1 MNQEI
6 KYSGFSVAPSDYEC
20 ADGALA
26 ASINLI
32 PEEGAL
38 KPILSPSTK
47 FTLDKG
53 RKVVYIHKGNGYIN
67 YITTHEAN
75 GYTIF
80 SYHKSRDAFLSLL
93 QDETMVDINAIGNML
108 IVSTNKHLHYCYFKN
123 NRYINLGTELPKVDI
138 KFALSAKT
146 VSHDY
151 TKNLSYSDYSSAENT
166 FELYTSAAFSVEMTK
181 TTASSSIATNVK
193 IEFPR
198 QLEADKEYRVRPRA
212 GGFTR
217 VYLYIFNS
225 TTNKYE
231 LLTNFA
237 NGTYVT
243 IKLKT
248 ACRSLLF
255 DFACSGAMS
264 PSKSASGTIEILEG
278 FEKNFTGRVIAY
290 NDSNYTAIAAVIN
303 KFVAEQATSKNK
315 FIYPFFIRYALR
327 LSDGSHARISE
338 PILMIP
344 NSGYA
349 PFISFNEGDKKLYL
363 YAFIADLQ
371 CLFLNSIEE
380 KWKDIVSGVDVF
392 VSEQVYPYNQGAN
405 FDASKNLFSYALIRK
420 ENNINQVKGTN
431 YGYVDLPDEY
441 FTTIFGRVKKD
452 LYEVAK
458 KIFKFGDL
466 DVRENWQIIKI
477 APVENTKEKLENVS
491 QFYLV
496 HSFDFDEI
504 KKGVDDT
511 GTENYTTIKLKEGTL
526 SSLVVRQPLSDDQLS
541 NCTFLNAHLTTYNQ
555 RLHLFDYNLQHA
567 KPTVPSR
574 QNGQIYRY
582 NSYGELYKLQ
592 VFIRTAQGERIVE
605 CDANEGDYNF
615 STDTPWFFYPHN
627 GAYKAVLYF
636 QGTTDTKTR
645 IASLNL
651 KQHPILNGAYWM
663 ADTIDGSMTITYVV
677 VDNAECAQVDDIS
690 HYPNAVLQS
699 NVATPFLF
707 PSSLMTSLGVQKI
720 KALSSAAKALSQ
732 GQFGQ
737 FPLYAF
743 TSEGVWALEVS
754 TTGTYTARQ
763 PITRDVCINN
773 NAVTQLD
780 SAVIF
785 PTDRGIM
792 LLSGSQAQ
800 CISEAINSEYPFDVR
815 KLPAFEKLHNMLNHK
830 PSTDKCL
837 PTLPFSEFLKQ
848 CQMLYDYVHQRI
860 IVYAP
865 NITYAYVLSL
875 KTKQWGM
882 IFSNITSHLN
892 AYPEALAI
900 DANNNVLNFSVQNA
914 EAVKCLYVTRPL
926 KLEAAN
932 VLKTI
937 DTLIQR
943 GMFSKGNV
951 STVLYGSRDLQ
962 NWYLVWSSKDH
973 YLKGF
978 RGTPYKFF
986 RIAGVATLSPD
997 ENIFGA
1003 SVSFAPRQNNKI
1015 R

>member
-32 PEEGAL
+32 PEEGTL
-38 KPILSPSTK
+38 KPILSPSTA
-47 FTLDKG
+47 FTLDNG
-53 RKVVYIHKGNGYIN
+53 RKVVYIHKGNGYTN
-67 YITTHEAN
+67 YIATHEAN

-80 SYHKSRDAFLSLL
+80 SYHNSRNAFLSLL
-93 QDETMVDINAIGNML
+93 QGETMVDINAIGNML

-138 KFALSAKT
+138 KFALSAKP
-146 VSHDY
+146 VSYNHV
-151 TKNLSYSDYSSAENT
+151 TNVSYSDYSSTDASWTDYTNKSFTYSNEKDSKKFDISFSQDLKAGHEYKIKVGGSGFNT
-166 FELYTSAAFSVEMTK
+166 LTLFAQ
-181 TTASSSIATNVK
+181 N
-193 IEFPR
+193 
-198 QLEADKEYRVRPRA
+198 
-212 GGFTR
+212 
-217 VYLYIFNS
+217 N
-225 TTNKYE
+225 TTNNYE
-231 LLTNFA
+231 AICVVFRNHEAIFKFPD
-237 NGTYVT
+237 TYKSSFKV
-243 IKLKT
+243 
-248 ACRSLLF
+248 SLYDSNLET
-255 DFACSGAMS
+255 
-264 PSKSASGTIEILEG
+264 PTKASGTIEILEG
-278 FEKNFTGRVIAY
+278 FEKNFTGRVITY

-303 KFVAEQATSKNK
+303 KFVAEQATNKDK

-420 ENNINQVKGTN
+420 ENNINQVKGTS
-431 YGYVDLPDEY
+431 YGYVDLPDRY
-441 FTTIFGRVKKD
+441 YNHYYGRAKQD

-458 KIFKFGDL
+458 DVFNFGDFN
-466 DVRENWQIIKI
+466 VRYNWQIIKI

-491 QFYLV
+491 QFYLA

-504 KKGVDDT
+504 KKGVDDI
-511 GTENYTTIKLKEGTL
+511 GIENYTTIKLKEGTL

-582 NSYGELYKLQ
+582 DSYGELYKLQ

-605 CDANEGDYNF
+605 CDADEGDYNF
-615 STDTPWFFYPHN
+615 SADTTWFFYPHN
-627 GAYKAVLYF
+627 GAYRAVLYF
-636 QGTTDTKTR
+636 KGTDNKTN

-663 ADTIDGSMTITYVV
+663 ADTIDGSMTITSV
-677 VDNAECAQVDDIS
+677 VDSDNAVCAQVDDIS

-720 KALSSAAKALSQ
+720 SALSSAAKALSQ

-754 TTGTYTARQ
+754 TTGTYTAKQ
-763 PITRDVCINN
+763 PITRDVCINP

-792 LLSGSQAQ
+792 LLSGSQVQ

-815 KLPAFEKLHNMLNHK
+815 KLPGFEKLHNMLNHK

-837 PTLPFSEFLKQ
+837 PTLSFSKFLKQ

-875 KTKQWGM
+875 KTNQWGM

-900 DANNNVLNFSVQNA
+900 DDNNNVLNFSVQNA

-978 RGTPYKFF
+978 RGSPYKFF

-997 ENIFGA
+997 ENIIGA

>member
-38 KPILSPSTK
+38 KPILSPSTA
-47 FTLDKG
+47 FTLDNG

-67 YITTHEAN
+67 YITFYKAN
-75 GYTIF
+75 GHTVF
-80 SYHKSRDAFLSLL
+80 SYNNSSDAFLLL
-93 QDETMVDINAIGNML
+93 QQDETMVDINAIGNML

-123 NRYINLGTELPKVDI
+123 NRYTNLGTELPKVDI
-138 KFALSAKT
+138 KFALSAKP
-146 VSHDY
+146 VSYNHSTDV
-151 TKNLSYSDYSSAENT
+151 SYSDYSSADASWTDYTNKSFTYSNEKDLKKFNISFSQDLKAGHEYKIKVGGNGFNT
-166 FELYTSAAFSVEMTK
+166 LTLFAQ
-181 TTASSSIATNVK
+181 N
-193 IEFPR
+193 
-198 QLEADKEYRVRPRA
+198 
-212 GGFTR
+212 
-217 VYLYIFNS
+217 N
-225 TTNKYE
+225 TTNNYDAICVVFRNHEAIFK
-231 LLTNFA
+231 FPD
-237 NGTYVT
+237 TYKSSFKV
-243 IKLKT
+243 
-248 ACRSLLF
+248 SLYDSNLET
-255 DFACSGAMS
+255 
-264 PSKSASGTIEILEG
+264 PTKASGTIEILEG
-278 FEKNFTGRVIAY
+278 FEKNFTGRVITY

-303 KFVAEQATSKNK
+303 KFVAEQATNKDK

-349 PFISFNEGDKKLYL
+349 PFISFNEGDNKLYL

-380 KWKDIVSGVDVF
+380 KWKDIISGVDVF

-420 ENNINQVKGTN
+420 QNNINQVKGTS

-441 FTTIFGRVKKD
+441 YNHYYGRAKQD
-452 LYEVAK
+452 LYDVAK
-458 KIFKFGDL
+458 DVFNFGDFN
-466 DVRENWQIIKI
+466 VRVNWQIIKI
-477 APVENTKEKLENVS
+477 APVENTREKLENVS
-491 QFYLV
+491 QFYLA

-504 KKGVDDT
+504 KKGVD
-511 GTENYTTIKLKEGTL
+511 ENALEDYTTIKLKEGTL

-582 NSYGELYKLQ
+582 DSYGELYKLQ

-615 STDTPWFFYPHN
+615 STDTTWFFYPHN
-627 GAYKAVLYF
+627 GAYRAVLYF
-636 QGTTDTKTR
+636 KGTDNKTN

-663 ADTIDGSMTITYVV
+663 ADTIDGSMTITSV
-677 VDNAECAQVDDIS
+677 VDSDNAVCAQVNDIS

-720 KALSSAAKALSQ
+720 SALSSAAKALSQ

-754 TTGTYTARQ
+754 STGTYTAKQ
-763 PITRDVCINN
+763 PITRDVCRNP

-792 LLSGSQAQ
+792 LLSGSQVQ

-815 KLPAFEKLHNMLNHK
+815 KLPGFEKLHNMLNHK

-882 IFSNITSHLN
+882 MFSNITSHLN
-892 AYPEALAI
+892 AYPEALAV

-926 KLEAAN
+926 KLESAN

-978 RGTPYKFF
+978 RGSPYKFF
-986 RIAGVATLSPD
+986 RIAGVASISPD

-1003 SVSFAPRQNNKI
+1003 SVSFAPRQTNKI

>member
-138 KFALSAKT
+138 KFALSAKP
-146 VSHDY
+146 VSYNHV
-151 TKNLSYSDYSSAENT
+151 TNVSYNDYSSAEASWTDYTNKSFTYSNEKDLKIFDISFSQDLKSGHEYKIKVGGSGFNT
-166 FELYTSAAFSVEMTK
+166 LTLFAQ
-181 TTASSSIATNVK
+181 N
-193 IEFPR
+193 
-198 QLEADKEYRVRPRA
+198 
-212 GGFTR
+212 
-217 VYLYIFNS
+217 N
-225 TTNKYE
+225 TTNEYE
-231 LLTNFA
+231 AICVVRRNRE
-237 NGTYVT
+237 T
-243 IKLKT
+243 IIKFPDT
-248 ACRSLLF
+248 H
-255 DFACSGAMS
+255 
-264 PSKSASGTIEILEG
+264 KSSFRIRLYDSNLETPTKASGTIEILEG
-278 FEKNFTGRVIAY
+278 FEKSFTGKVIEY

-303 KFVAEQATSKNK
+303 KFVAEQATNKDK

-349 PFISFNEGDKKLYL
+349 PFISFNYGDNKLYL

-420 ENNINQVKGTN
+420 ENNINQVEGTS

-441 FTTIFGRVKKD
+441 YNHYYGRAKQD
-452 LYEVAK
+452 LYDVAK
-458 KIFKFGDL
+458 DVFNFGNL
-466 DVRENWQIIKI
+466 KVRENWQIIKI
-477 APVENTKEKLENVS
+477 APVENTREKLENVS
-491 QFYLV
+491 QFYLA

-504 KKGVDDT
+504 KKGV
-511 GTENYTTIKLKEGTL
+511 ENYTTIKLKEGTL

-582 NSYGELYKLQ
+582 DSYGELYKLQ

-605 CDANEGDYNF
+605 CNADEGDYNY
-615 STDTPWFFYPHN
+615 STDTTWFFYPHN
-627 GAYKAVLYF
+627 GAYRAVLYF
-636 QGTTDTKTR
+636 KGTDNKTN
-645 IASLNL
+645 IAGLNL

-663 ADTIDGSMTITYVV
+663 ADTIDGSMVITSV
-677 VDNAECAQVDDIS
+677 VDSDNAACAQVDDIS

-800 CISEAINSEYPFDVR
+800 CISETINSEYPFDVR

-978 RGTPYKFF
+978 RGSPYKFF

-997 ENIFGA
+997 ENIIGA
-1003 SVSFAPRQNNKI
+1003 SVSFAPRQTNKM

>member
-138 KFALSAKT
+138 KFALSAKP
-146 VSHDY
+146 VSYNHV
-151 TKNLSYSDYSSAENT
+151 TNVSYSDYSSAEASWT
-166 FELYTSAAFSVEMTK
+166 DYTNKS
-181 TTASSSIATNVK
+181 
-193 IEFPR
+193 
-198 QLEADKEYRVRPRA
+198 
-212 GGFTR
+212 FT
-217 VYLYIFNS
+217 YSNEKDLKIFNIS
-225 TTNKYE
+225 FSQDLKSGHEYKIKVGGSGFNTLTLFAQNNTTNEYE
-231 LLTNFA
+231 AICVVRRNRE
-237 NGTYVT
+237 T
-243 IKLKT
+243 IIKFPDT
-248 ACRSLLF
+248 H
-255 DFACSGAMS
+255 
-264 PSKSASGTIEILEG
+264 KSSFRIRLYDSNLETPTKASGTIEILEG
-278 FEKNFTGRVIAY
+278 FEKSFTGKVIEY

-303 KFVAEQATSKNK
+303 KFVAEQATNKDK

-349 PFISFNEGDKKLYL
+349 PFISFIEGDKKLYL

-420 ENNINQVKGTN
+420 ENNINQVEGTS

-441 FTTIFGRVKKD
+441 YNHYYGRAKQD
-452 LYEVAK
+452 LYDVAK
-458 KIFKFGDL
+458 DVFNFGDFN
-466 DVRENWQIIKI
+466 VRVNWQIIKI
-477 APVENTKEKLENVS
+477 APVENTREKLENVS
-491 QFYLV
+491 QFYLA

-582 NSYGELYKLQ
+582 DSYGELYKLQ

-605 CDANEGDYNF
+605 CNADEGDYNY
-615 STDTPWFFYPHN
+615 STDTTWFFYPHN
-627 GAYKAVLYF
+627 GAYRAVLYF
-636 QGTTDTKTR
+636 KGTDNKTN
-645 IASLNL
+645 IAGLNL

-663 ADTIDGSMTITYVV
+663 ADTIDGSMVITSV
-677 VDNAECAQVDDIS
+677 VDSDNAACAQVDDIS

-882 IFSNITSHLN
+882 MFSNITSHIN
-892 AYPEALAI
+892 SYPEALAI
-900 DANNNVLNFSVQNA
+900 DDNNNVLNFSVQNA

-978 RGTPYKFF
+978 RGSPYKFF

>member
-138 KFALSAKT
+138 KFALSAKP
-146 VSHDY
+146 VSYNHV
-151 TKNLSYSDYSSAENT
+151 TNVSYSDYSSAEASWTDYTNKSFT
-166 FELYTSAAFSVEMTK
+166 YSNENDLKKFDISFSQDLKAGHEYKIKVGGSGFKGLTLYAQ
-181 TTASSSIATNVK
+181 N
-193 IEFPR
+193 
-198 QLEADKEYRVRPRA
+198 
-212 GGFTR
+212 
-217 VYLYIFNS
+217 N
-225 TTNKYE
+225 TTNDYE
-231 LLTNFA
+231 AICVVSRNHEAIFKFPD
-237 NGTYVT
+237 TYKSSFKV
-243 IKLKT
+243 
-248 ACRSLLF
+248 SLYDSNLET
-255 DFACSGAMS
+255 
-264 PSKSASGTIEILEG
+264 PTKASGTIEILEG

-303 KFVAEQATSKNK
+303 KFVAEQATNKDK

-349 PFISFNEGDKKLYL
+349 PFISFIEGDKKLYL

-380 KWKDIVSGVDVF
+380 KWKDFISGVDVF

-405 FDASKNLFSYALIRK
+405 FDDSKNLFSYALIRK

-441 FTTIFGRVKKD
+441 YNHYYGRAKLD

-458 KIFKFGDL
+458 DVFNFSDFN
-466 DVRENWQIIKI
+466 VRENWQIIKI

-491 QFYLV
+491 QFYLA
-496 HSFDFDEI
+496 HSFNFDEI

-511 GTENYTTIKLKEGTL
+511 GFENYTTIKLKEGTL
-526 SSLVVRQPLSDDQLS
+526 SSLVVRQSLSDDQLS

-582 NSYGELYKLQ
+582 DRYGELYKLQ

-605 CDANEGDYNF
+605 CDADEDDYNY
-615 STDTPWFFYPHN
+615 STDTTWFFYPHN
-627 GAYKAVLYF
+627 GAYRAVLYF
-636 QGTTDTKTR
+636 KGTDNKTN
-645 IASLNL
+645 IATLNL

-663 ADTIDGSMTITYVV
+663 ADTIDGSMVITSV
-677 VDNAECAQVDDIS
+677 VDSDNAACAQVDDIS

-882 IFSNITSHLN
+882 MFSNITSHIN
-892 AYPEALAI
+892 SYPEALAI
-900 DANNNVLNFSVQNA
+900 DDNNNVLNFSVQNA

-978 RGTPYKFF
+978 RGSPYKFF

>member
-138 KFALSAKT
+138 KFALSAKP
-146 VSHDY
+146 VSYNHV
-151 TKNLSYSDYSSAENT
+151 TNVSYNDYSSAEASWTDYTNKSFTYSNEKDLKIFDISFSQDLKSGHEYKIKVGGSGFNT
-166 FELYTSAAFSVEMTK
+166 LTLFAQ
-181 TTASSSIATNVK
+181 N
-193 IEFPR
+193 
-198 QLEADKEYRVRPRA
+198 
-212 GGFTR
+212 
-217 VYLYIFNS
+217 N
-225 TTNKYE
+225 TTNEYE
-231 LLTNFA
+231 AICVVRRNRE
-237 NGTYVT
+237 T
-243 IKLKT
+243 IIKFPDT
-248 ACRSLLF
+248 H
-255 DFACSGAMS
+255 
-264 PSKSASGTIEILEG
+264 KSSFRIRLYDSNLETPTKASGTIEILEG
-278 FEKNFTGRVIAY
+278 FEKSFTGKVIAY

-303 KFVAEQATSKNK
+303 KFVAEQATNKDK

-349 PFISFNEGDKKLYL
+349 PFISFNYGDNKLYL

-420 ENNINQVKGTN
+420 ENNINQVEGTS

-441 FTTIFGRVKKD
+441 YNHYYGRAKQD
-452 LYEVAK
+452 LYDVAK
-458 KIFKFGDL
+458 DVFNFGDFN
-466 DVRENWQIIKI
+466 VRVNWQIIKI
-477 APVENTKEKLENVS
+477 APVENTREKLENVS
-491 QFYLV
+491 QFYLA

-511 GTENYTTIKLKEGTL
+511 GTKNYTTIKLKEGTL

-582 NSYGELYKLQ
+582 DSYGELYKLQ

-605 CDANEGDYNF
+605 CNADEGDYNY
-615 STDTPWFFYPHN
+615 STDTTWFFYPHN
-627 GAYKAVLYF
+627 GAYRAVLYF
-636 QGTTDTKTR
+636 KGTDNKTN
-645 IASLNL
+645 IAGLNL

-663 ADTIDGSMTITYVV
+663 ADTIDGSMVITSV
-677 VDNAECAQVDDIS
+677 VDSDNAACAQVDDIS

-978 RGTPYKFF
+978 RGSPYKFF

-997 ENIFGA
+997 ENIIGA
-1003 SVSFAPRQNNKI
+1003 SVSFAPRQTNKI

>member
-138 KFALSAKT
+138 KFALSAKP
-146 VSHDY
+146 VSYNHV
-151 TKNLSYSDYSSAENT
+151 TNVSYSDYSSAEASWTDYTNKSFTYSNEKDLKIFDISFSQDLKSGHEYKIKVGGSGFNT
-166 FELYTSAAFSVEMTK
+166 LTLFAQ
-181 TTASSSIATNVK
+181 N
-193 IEFPR
+193 
-198 QLEADKEYRVRPRA
+198 
-212 GGFTR
+212 
-217 VYLYIFNS
+217 N
-225 TTNKYE
+225 TTNEYE
-231 LLTNFA
+231 AICVVRRNRE
-237 NGTYVT
+237 T
-243 IKLKT
+243 IIKFPDT
-248 ACRSLLF
+248 H
-255 DFACSGAMS
+255 
-264 PSKSASGTIEILEG
+264 KSSFRIRLYDSNLETPTKASGTIEILEG
-278 FEKNFTGRVIAY
+278 FEKKFTGKVIAY

-303 KFVAEQATSKNK
+303 KFVAEQATNKDK

-349 PFISFNEGDKKLYL
+349 PFISFIEGDKKLYL

-380 KWKDIVSGVDVF
+380 KWKDFISGVDVF

-441 FTTIFGRVKKD
+441 YNNYYGRAKLD

-458 KIFKFGDL
+458 DVFYFSDFN
-466 DVRENWQIIKI
+466 VRENWQIIKI
-477 APVENTKEKLENVS
+477 APVENTREKLENVS
-491 QFYLV
+491 QFYLA

-582 NSYGELYKLQ
+582 DSYGELYKLQ

-605 CDANEGDYNF
+605 CNADEGDYNY
-615 STDTPWFFYPHN
+615 STDTTWFFYPHN
-627 GAYKAVLYF
+627 GAYRAVLYF
-636 QGTTDTKTR
+636 KGTDNKTN
-645 IASLNL
+645 IAGLNL

-663 ADTIDGSMTITYVV
+663 ADTIDGSMVITSV
-677 VDNAECAQVDDIS
+677 VDSDNAACAQVDDIS

-978 RGTPYKFF
+978 RGSPYKFF

-997 ENIFGA
+997 ENIIGA
-1003 SVSFAPRQNNKI
+1003 SVSFAPRQTNKM

>member
-38 KPILSPSTK
+38 KPILSPSTA
-47 FTLDKG
+47 FTLDNG

-67 YITTHEAN
+67 YITFYKAN
-75 GYTIF
+75 GHTVF
-80 SYHKSRDAFLSLL
+80 SYNNSSDAFLLL
-93 QDETMVDINAIGNML
+93 QQDETMVDINAIGNML

-123 NRYINLGTELPKVDI
+123 NRYTNLGTELPKVDI
-138 KFALSAKT
+138 KFTLSAKP
-146 VSHDY
+146 VSYNHV
-151 TKNLSYSDYSSAENT
+151 TNVSYSDYSSAEASWT
-166 FELYTSAAFSVEMTK
+166 DYTNKSFTYSNEKDTKKFDISFSQDLKAGHEYKIKVGGSGFK
-181 TTASSSIATNVK
+181 TLTLFAQN
-193 IEFPR
+193 
-198 QLEADKEYRVRPRA
+198 
-212 GGFTR
+212 
-217 VYLYIFNS
+217 N
-225 TTNKYE
+225 TTNEYE
-231 LLTNFA
+231 AICVVFRNHEAIFKFPD
-237 NGTYVT
+237 TYKSSFKV
-243 IKLKT
+243 
-248 ACRSLLF
+248 SLYDSNLET
-255 DFACSGAMS
+255 
-264 PSKSASGTIEILEG
+264 PTKASGTIEILEG
-278 FEKNFTGRVIAY
+278 FEKNFTGRVIDY

-303 KFVAEQATSKNK
+303 KFVAEQATNKDK

-371 CLFLNSIEE
+371 CVFLNSIEE

-420 ENNINQVKGTN
+420 ENNINQVKGTS

-441 FTTIFGRVKKD
+441 YNHYYGRAKQD
-452 LYEVAK
+452 LYDVAK
-458 KIFKFGDL
+458 DVFNFGDFN
-466 DVRENWQIIKI
+466 VRVNWQIIKI
-477 APVENTKEKLENVS
+477 APVENTREKLENVS
-491 QFYLV
+491 QFYLA

-504 KKGVDDT
+504 KKGLD
-511 GTENYTTIKLKEGTL
+511 ENALEDYTTIKLKEGTL

-582 NSYGELYKLQ
+582 DSYGELYKLQ

-615 STDTPWFFYPHN
+615 STDTTWFFYPHN
-627 GAYKAVLYF
+627 GAYRAVLYF
-636 QGTTDTKTR
+636 KGTDNKTN

-663 ADTIDGSMTITYVV
+663 ADTIDGSMTITSV
-677 VDNAECAQVDDIS
+677 VDSDNAVCAQVNDIS

-720 KALSSAAKALSQ
+720 SALSSAAKTLSQ

-743 TSEGVWALEVS
+743 TSDGVWALEVS
-754 TTGTYTARQ
+754 STGTYTAKQ
-763 PITRDVCINN
+763 PITRDVCKNP

-792 LLSGSQAQ
+792 LLSGSQVQ

-815 KLPAFEKLHNMLNHK
+815 KLPGFEKLHNMLNHK

-882 IFSNITSHLN
+882 MFSNITSHLN
-892 AYPEALAI
+892 AYPEALAV

-962 NWYLVWSSKDH
+962 NWHLVWSSKDH
-973 YLKGF
+973 YLQGF
-978 RGTPYKFF
+978 RGSPYKFF
-986 RIAGVATLSPD
+986 RIAGVASLSPD

-1003 SVSFAPRQNNKI
+1003 SVSFVPRQTNKI

>member
-38 KPILSPSTK
+38 KPILTPHVD

-53 RKVVYIHKGNGYIN
+53 HKVVYIHKGNDYTN

-80 SYHKSRDAFLSLL
+80 SYHNSRNAFLSLL

-138 KFALSAKT
+138 KFALSAKP
-146 VSHDY
+146 VSYNHV
-151 TKNLSYSDYSSAENT
+151 TNVSYSDYSSAEASWTDYTNKSFTYSNEKDLKIFDISFSQDLKSGHEYKIKVGGSGFNT
-166 FELYTSAAFSVEMTK
+166 LTLFAQ
-181 TTASSSIATNVK
+181 N
-193 IEFPR
+193 
-198 QLEADKEYRVRPRA
+198 
-212 GGFTR
+212 
-217 VYLYIFNS
+217 N
-225 TTNKYE
+225 TTNEYE
-231 LLTNFA
+231 AICVVRRNRE
-237 NGTYVT
+237 T
-243 IKLKT
+243 IIKFPDT
-248 ACRSLLF
+248 H
-255 DFACSGAMS
+255 
-264 PSKSASGTIEILEG
+264 KSSFRIRLYDSNLETPTKASGTIEILEG
-278 FEKNFTGRVIAY
+278 FEKKFTGKVIAY

-303 KFVAEQATSKNK
+303 KFVAEQATNKDK

-349 PFISFNEGDKKLYL
+349 PFISFNYGDNKLYL

-420 ENNINQVKGTN
+420 ENNINQVEGTS

-441 FTTIFGRVKKD
+441 YNHYYGRAKQD
-452 LYEVAK
+452 LYDVAK
-458 KIFKFGDL
+458 DVFNFGDFN
-466 DVRENWQIIKI
+466 VRVNWQIIKI
-477 APVENTKEKLENVS
+477 APVENTREKLENVS
-491 QFYLV
+491 QFYLA

-582 NSYGELYKLQ
+582 DSYGKLYKLQ

-605 CDANEGDYNF
+605 CNADEGDYNY
-615 STDTPWFFYPHN
+615 STDTTWFFYPHN
-627 GAYKAVLYF
+627 GAYRAVLYF
-636 QGTTDTKTR
+636 KGTDNKTN
-645 IASLNL
+645 IATLNL

-663 ADTIDGSMTITYVV
+663 ADTIDGSMVITSV
-677 VDNAECAQVDDIS
+677 VDSDNAACAQVDDIS

-800 CISEAINSEYPFDVR
+800 CISETINSEYPFDVH

>member
-138 KFALSAKT
+138 KFALSAKP
-146 VSHDY
+146 VSYNHV
-151 TKNLSYSDYSSAENT
+151 TNVSYSDYSSAEASWT
-166 FELYTSAAFSVEMTK
+166 DYTNKS
-181 TTASSSIATNVK
+181 
-193 IEFPR
+193 
-198 QLEADKEYRVRPRA
+198 
-212 GGFTR
+212 FT
-217 VYLYIFNS
+217 YSNEKDLKIFNIS
-225 TTNKYE
+225 FSQDLKSGHEYKIKVGGSGFNTLTLFAQNNTTNEYE
-231 LLTNFA
+231 AICVVRRNRE
-237 NGTYVT
+237 T
-243 IKLKT
+243 IIKIPDT
-248 ACRSLLF
+248 H
-255 DFACSGAMS
+255 
-264 PSKSASGTIEILEG
+264 KSSFRIRLYDSNLETPTKASGTIEILEG
-278 FEKNFTGRVIAY
+278 FEKSFTGKVIEY

-303 KFVAEQATSKNK
+303 KFVAEQATNKDK

-349 PFISFNEGDKKLYL
+349 PFISFIEGDKKLYL

-420 ENNINQVKGTN
+420 ENNINQVEGTS

-441 FTTIFGRVKKD
+441 YNHYYGRAKQD
-452 LYEVAK
+452 LYDVAK
-458 KIFKFGDL
+458 DVFNFGDFN
-466 DVRENWQIIKI
+466 VRVNWQIIKI
-477 APVENTKEKLENVS
+477 APVENTREKLENVS
-491 QFYLV
+491 QFYLA

-574 QNGQIYRY
+574 QNGQIYR
-582 NSYGELYKLQ
+582 NDSYGELYKLQ

-605 CDANEGDYNF
+605 CNADEGDYNY
-615 STDTPWFFYPHN
+615 STDTTWFFYPHN
-627 GAYKAVLYF
+627 GAYRAVLYF
-636 QGTTDTKTR
+636 KGTDNKTN
-645 IASLNL
+645 IATLNL

-663 ADTIDGSMTITYVV
+663 ADTIDGSMVITSV
-677 VDNAECAQVDDIS
+677 VDSDNAACAQVDDIS

-837 PTLPFSEFLKQ
+837 PTLPFSKFLKQ

-943 GMFSKGNV
+943 GIFSKGNV

-986 RIAGVATLSPD
+986 RIVGVATLSPD

>member
-138 KFALSAKT
+138 KFALSAKP
-146 VSHDY
+146 VSYNHV
-151 TKNLSYSDYSSAENT
+151 TNVSYSDYSSAEASWT
-166 FELYTSAAFSVEMTK
+166 DYTNKS
-181 TTASSSIATNVK
+181 
-193 IEFPR
+193 
-198 QLEADKEYRVRPRA
+198 
-212 GGFTR
+212 FT
-217 VYLYIFNS
+217 YSNEKDLKIFNIS
-225 TTNKYE
+225 FSQDLKSGHEYKIKVGGSGFNTLTLFAQNNTTNEYE
-231 LLTNFA
+231 AICVVRRNRE
-237 NGTYVT
+237 T
-243 IKLKT
+243 IIKFPDT
-248 ACRSLLF
+248 H
-255 DFACSGAMS
+255 
-264 PSKSASGTIEILEG
+264 KSSFRIRLYDSNLETPTKASGTIEILEG
-278 FEKNFTGRVIAY
+278 FEKSFTGKVIEY

-303 KFVAEQATSKNK
+303 KFVAEQATNKDK

-349 PFISFNEGDKKLYL
+349 PFISFIEGDKKLYL

-420 ENNINQVKGTN
+420 ENNINQVEGTS

-441 FTTIFGRVKKD
+441 YNHYYGRAKQD
-452 LYEVAK
+452 LYDVAK
-458 KIFKFGDL
+458 DVFNFGDFN
-466 DVRENWQIIKI
+466 VRVNWQIIKI
-477 APVENTKEKLENVS
+477 APVENTREKLENVS
-491 QFYLV
+491 QFYLA

-574 QNGQIYRY
+574 QNGQIYR
-582 NSYGELYKLQ
+582 NDSYGELYKLQ

-605 CDANEGDYNF
+605 CNADEGDYNY
-615 STDTPWFFYPHN
+615 STDTTWFFYPHN
-627 GAYKAVLYF
+627 GAYRAVLYF
-636 QGTTDTKTR
+636 KGTDNKTN
-645 IASLNL
+645 IAGLNL

-663 ADTIDGSMTITYVV
+663 ADTIDGSMVITSV
-677 VDNAECAQVDDIS
+677 VDSDNAACAQVDDIS

-800 CISEAINSEYPFDVR
+800 CISETINSEYPFDVR

-943 GMFSKGNV
+943 GIFSKGNV

-986 RIAGVATLSPD
+986 RIVGVATLSPD

>member
-6 KYSGFSVAPSDYEC
+6 KYSGFSVTPSDYEC

-138 KFALSAKT
+138 KFALSAKP
-146 VSHDY
+146 VSYNHV
-151 TKNLSYSDYSSAENT
+151 TNVSYNDYSSAEASWTDYTNKSFTYSNEKDLKIFDISFSQDLKSGHEYKIKVGGSGFNT
-166 FELYTSAAFSVEMTK
+166 LTLFAQ
-181 TTASSSIATNVK
+181 N
-193 IEFPR
+193 
-198 QLEADKEYRVRPRA
+198 
-212 GGFTR
+212 
-217 VYLYIFNS
+217 N
-225 TTNKYE
+225 TTNEYE
-231 LLTNFA
+231 AICVVRRNRE
-237 NGTYVT
+237 T
-243 IKLKT
+243 IIKFPDT
-248 ACRSLLF
+248 H
-255 DFACSGAMS
+255 
-264 PSKSASGTIEILEG
+264 KSSFRIRLYDSNLETPTKASGTIEILEG
-278 FEKNFTGRVIAY
+278 FEKKFTGKVIEY

-303 KFVAEQATSKNK
+303 KFVAEQATNKDK

-349 PFISFNEGDKKLYL
+349 PFISFNYGDNKLYL

-420 ENNINQVKGTN
+420 ENNINQVEGTS

-441 FTTIFGRVKKD
+441 YNHYYGRAKQD
-452 LYEVAK
+452 LYDVAK
-458 KIFKFGDL
+458 DVFNFGDFN
-466 DVRENWQIIKI
+466 VRVNWQIIKI
-477 APVENTKEKLENVS
+477 APVENTREKLENVS
-491 QFYLV
+491 QFYLA

-511 GTENYTTIKLKEGTL
+511 GTKNYTTIKLKEGTL

-582 NSYGELYKLQ
+582 DSYGELYKLQ

-605 CDANEGDYNF
+605 CNADEGDYNY
-615 STDTPWFFYPHN
+615 STDTTWFFYPHN
-627 GAYKAVLYF
+627 GAYRAVLYF
-636 QGTTDTKTR
+636 KGTDNKTN
-645 IASLNL
+645 IATLNL

-663 ADTIDGSMTITYVV
+663 ADTIDGSMVITSV
-677 VDNAECAQVDDIS
+677 VDSDNAACAQVDDIS

-800 CISEAINSEYPFDVR
+800 CISETINSEYPFDVR
-815 KLPAFEKLHNMLNHK
+815 KLPTFEKLHNMLNHK

-978 RGTPYKFF
+978 RGSPYKFF

>member
-138 KFALSAKT
+138 KFALSAKP
-146 VSHDY
+146 VSYNHV
-151 TKNLSYSDYSSAENT
+151 TNVSYNDYSSAEASWT
-166 FELYTSAAFSVEMTK
+166 DYTNKS
-181 TTASSSIATNVK
+181 
-193 IEFPR
+193 
-198 QLEADKEYRVRPRA
+198 
-212 GGFTR
+212 FT
-217 VYLYIFNS
+217 YSNEKDLKIFNIS
-225 TTNKYE
+225 FSQDLKSGHEYKIKVGGSGFNTLTLFAQNNTTNEYE
-231 LLTNFA
+231 AICVVRRNRE
-237 NGTYVT
+237 T
-243 IKLKT
+243 IIKFPDT
-248 ACRSLLF
+248 H
-255 DFACSGAMS
+255 
-264 PSKSASGTIEILEG
+264 KSSFRIRLYDSNLETPTKASGTIEILEG
-278 FEKNFTGRVIAY
+278 FEKSFTGKVIEY

-303 KFVAEQATSKNK
+303 KFVAEQATNKDK

-349 PFISFNEGDKKLYL
+349 PFISFNYGDNKLYL

-420 ENNINQVKGTN
+420 ENNINQVEGTS

-441 FTTIFGRVKKD
+441 YNHYYGRAKQD
-452 LYEVAK
+452 LYDVAK
-458 KIFKFGDL
+458 DVFNFGDFN
-466 DVRENWQIIKI
+466 VRVNWQIIKI
-477 APVENTKEKLENVS
+477 APVENTREKLENVS
-491 QFYLV
+491 QFYLA

-582 NSYGELYKLQ
+582 DSYGELYKLQ

-605 CDANEGDYNF
+605 CNADEGDYNY
-615 STDTPWFFYPHN
+615 STDTTWFFYPHN
-627 GAYKAVLYF
+627 GAYRAVLYF
-636 QGTTDTKTR
+636 KGTDNKTN
-645 IASLNL
+645 IAGLNL

-663 ADTIDGSMTITYVV
+663 ADTIDGSMVITSV
-677 VDNAECAQVDDIS
+677 VDSDNAACAQVDDIS

-882 IFSNITSHLN
+882 MFSNITSHIN
-892 AYPEALAI
+892 SYPEALAI
-900 DANNNVLNFSVQNA
+900 DDNNNVLNFSVQNA

-978 RGTPYKFF
+978 RGSPYKFF

>member
-6 KYSGFSVAPSDYEC
+6 KYSGFSVTPSDYEC

-38 KPILSPSTK
+38 KPILTPHVD

-53 RKVVYIHKGNGYIN
+53 RKVVYIHKGNDYTN

-75 GYTIF
+75 GCTIF
-80 SYHKSRDAFLSLL
+80 SYHNSRNAFLSLL
-93 QDETMVDINAIGNML
+93 QGETMVDINAIGNML
-108 IVSTNKHLHYCYFKN
+108 IVSTNKHLHYCYFKED
-123 NRYINLGTELPKVDI
+123 RYINLGTELPKVDI
-138 KFALSAKT
+138 KFALSAKP
-146 VSHDY
+146 VSYNHSTDV
-151 TKNLSYSDYSSAENT
+151 SYSDYSSAEASWTDYTNKSFTYSNEKDSKIFDISFSQDLKSGHEYKIKVGGSGFNT
-166 FELYTSAAFSVEMTK
+166 LTLFAQ
-181 TTASSSIATNVK
+181 N
-193 IEFPR
+193 
-198 QLEADKEYRVRPRA
+198 
-212 GGFTR
+212 
-217 VYLYIFNS
+217 N
-225 TTNKYE
+225 TTNEYE
-231 LLTNFA
+231 AICVVRRNRE
-237 NGTYVT
+237 T
-243 IKLKT
+243 IIKFPDT
-248 ACRSLLF
+248 H
-255 DFACSGAMS
+255 
-264 PSKSASGTIEILEG
+264 KSSFRIRLYDSNLETPTKASGTIEILEG
-278 FEKNFTGRVIAY
+278 FEKKFTGKVIAY

-303 KFVAEQATSKNK
+303 KFVAEQATNKDK

-349 PFISFNEGDKKLYL
+349 PFISFNYGDNKLYL

-420 ENNINQVKGTN
+420 ENNINQVEGTS

-441 FTTIFGRVKKD
+441 YNHYYGRAKQD
-452 LYEVAK
+452 LYDAAK
-458 KIFKFGDL
+458 DVFNFGDFN
-466 DVRENWQIIKI
+466 VRVNWQIIKI
-477 APVENTKEKLENVS
+477 APVENTREKLENVS
-491 QFYLV
+491 QFYLA

-582 NSYGELYKLQ
+582 DSYGELYKLQ

-615 STDTPWFFYPHN
+615 STDTTWFFYPHN
-627 GAYKAVLYF
+627 GAYRAVLYF
-636 QGTTDTKTR
+636 KGTDNKTN
-645 IASLNL
+645 IAGLNL

-663 ADTIDGSMTITYVV
+663 ADTIDGSMTITSV
-677 VDNAECAQVDDIS
+677 VDSDNAICAQVDNIS

-720 KALSSAAKALSQ
+720 YALSSAAKALSQ

-754 TTGTYTARQ
+754 STGTYTAKQ
-763 PITRDVCINN
+763 PITRDVCRNS

-815 KLPAFEKLHNMLNHK
+815 KLPGFEKLHNMLNHK

-882 IFSNITSHLN
+882 MFSNITSHIN
-892 AYPEALAI
+892 SYPEALAI
-900 DANNNVLNFSVQNA
+900 DDNNNVLNFSVQNA

-978 RGTPYKFF
+978 RGSPYKFF

>member
-38 KPILSPSTK
+38 KPILSPSTA
-47 FTLDKG
+47 FTLDNG

-67 YITTHEAN
+67 YITFYKAN
-75 GYTIF
+75 GHTVF
-80 SYHKSRDAFLSLL
+80 SYNNSSDAFLLL
-93 QDETMVDINAIGNML
+93 QQDETMVDINAIGNML

-123 NRYINLGTELPKVDI
+123 NRYTNLGTELPKVDI
-138 KFALSAKT
+138 KFALSAKL

-151 TKNLSYSDYSSAENT
+151 TKTLSYGDYSSAEDT
-166 FELYTSAAFSVEMTK
+166 FELYTSAKFRVEMTP
-181 TTASSSIATNVK
+181 TSAFSPSSSVANNVK
-193 IEFPR
+193 LEFSR
-198 QLEADKEYRVRPRA
+198 QLEANKEYRIRSRA
-212 GGFTR
+212 GGF
-217 VYLYIFNS
+217 VDGYIYAFNS

-231 LLTNFA
+231 YLTRFT
-237 NGTYVT
+237 NGIYAT

-248 ACRSLLF
+248 ACRSFLF
-255 DFACSGAMS
+255 DFVDRGAMS

-278 FEKNFTGRVIAY
+278 FENNITGKVINY
-290 NDSNYTAIAAVIN
+290 NDSNYTAIAATIN
-303 KFVAEQATSKNK
+303 EFVAKQATDKDK
-315 FIYPFFIRYALR
+315 FIYPFFVRYALR

-349 PFISFNEGDKKLYL
+349 PFISFNEGGNKLYL

-371 CLFLNSIEE
+371 CVFLNSIEE
-380 KWKDIVSGVDVF
+380 KWKDFVSGVDVF

-420 ENNINQVKGTN
+420 ENNINQVKGTS
-431 YGYVDLPDEY
+431 YGYVEY
-441 FTTIFGRVKKD
+441 QYAQAKYD
-452 LYEVAK
+452 LYEEAR
-458 KIFKFGDL
+458 KIFQFGDL
-466 DVRENWQIIKI
+466 DLRENWQIIKI

-491 QFYLV
+491 QFYLA
-496 HSFDFDEI
+496 HSFNFDEI
-504 KKGVDDT
+504 KYEVDDI
-511 GTENYTTIKLKEGTL
+511 GLDKYTTIKLKEGTL
-526 SSLVVRQPLSDDQLS
+526 SSLVVRHPLSDDDQLS

-567 KPTVPSR
+567 KPTVPNR

-582 NSYGELYKLQ
+582 DSYGYGELYLLQ
-592 VFIRTAQGERIVE
+592 VYIRTAQGERVVE
-605 CDANEGDYNF
+605 SAGDDADFNY

-636 QGTTDTKTR
+636 KGTNNETN
-645 IASLNL
+645 IAALNL

-663 ADTIDGSMTITYVV
+663 ADTIDGSMTITSV
-677 VDNAECAQVDDIS
+677 VDSDNAVCAQVDDIS

-720 KALSSAAKALSQ
+720 SALSSAAKALSQ

-754 TTGTYTARQ
+754 STGTYTAKQ
-763 PITRDVCINN
+763 PITRDVCRNP

-792 LLSGSQAQ
+792 LLSGSQVQ

-815 KLPAFEKLHNMLNHK
+815 KLPGFEKLHNMLNHK

-848 CQMLYDYVHQRI
+848 CQMIYDYVHQRI

-882 IFSNITSHLN
+882 MFSNITSHLN
-892 AYPEALAI
+892 AYPEALAV
-900 DANNNVLNFSVQNA
+900 DANNNVLNFSVQKD

-926 KLEAAN
+926 KLESAN

-973 YLKGF
+973 YLQGF
-978 RGTPYKFF
+978 RGSPYKFF
-986 RIAGVATLSPD
+986 RIAGVASLSPD

-1003 SVSFAPRQNNKI
+1003 SVSFAPRQTNNI

>member
-93 QDETMVDINAIGNML
+93 QGETMVDINAIGNML

-138 KFALSAKT
+138 KFALSAKP
-146 VSHDY
+146 VSYNHF
-151 TKNLSYSDYSSAENT
+151 TNVSYSDYSSAEASWTDYTNKSFT
-166 FELYTSAAFSVEMTK
+166 YSNENDLKKFDISFSQDLKAGHEYKIKVGGSGFKGLTLYAQ
-181 TTASSSIATNVK
+181 N
-193 IEFPR
+193 
-198 QLEADKEYRVRPRA
+198 
-212 GGFTR
+212 
-217 VYLYIFNS
+217 N
-225 TTNKYE
+225 TTNDYE
-231 LLTNFA
+231 AICVVSRNHEAIFKFPD
-237 NGTYVT
+237 TYKSSFKV
-243 IKLKT
+243 
-248 ACRSLLF
+248 SLYDSNLET
-255 DFACSGAMS
+255 
-264 PSKSASGTIEILEG
+264 PTKASGTIEILEG

-303 KFVAEQATSKNK
+303 KFVAEQATNKDK

-349 PFISFNEGDKKLYL
+349 PFISFIEGDKKLYL

-380 KWKDIVSGVDVF
+380 KWKDFISGVDVF

-441 FTTIFGRVKKD
+441 YNHYYGRAKLD

-458 KIFKFGDL
+458 DVFNFSDFN
-466 DVRENWQIIKI
+466 VRENWQIIKI

-491 QFYLV
+491 QFYLA
-496 HSFDFDEI
+496 HSFNFDEI

-511 GTENYTTIKLKEGTL
+511 GFENYTTIKLKEGTL
-526 SSLVVRQPLSDDQLS
+526 SSLVVRQSLSDDQLS

-567 KPTVPSR
+567 KPTIPSR

-582 NSYGELYKLQ
+582 DSYGELYKLQ

-605 CDANEGDYNF
+605 CDADEDDYNY
-615 STDTPWFFYPHN
+615 STDTTWFFYPHN
-627 GAYKAVLYF
+627 GAYRAVLYF
-636 QGTTDTKTR
+636 KGTDNKTN
-645 IASLNL
+645 IATLNL

-663 ADTIDGSMTITYVV
+663 ADTIDGSMVITSV
-677 VDNAECAQVDDIS
+677 VDSDNAACAQVDDIS

-882 IFSNITSHLN
+882 MFSNITSHIN
-892 AYPEALAI
+892 SYPEALAI
-900 DANNNVLNFSVQNA
+900 DDNNNVLNFSVQNA

-978 RGTPYKFF
+978 RGSPYKFF

>member
-38 KPILSPSTK
+38 KPILSPSTP

-67 YITTHEAN
+67 YITFYKAN
-75 GYTIF
+75 GHTVF
-80 SYHKSRDAFLSLL
+80 SYHNSRNAFLLL
-93 QDETMVDINAIGNML
+93 QQDETMLDINAIGNML

-138 KFALSAKT
+138 KFALSAKP
-146 VSHDY
+146 VSYNHSTDV
-151 TKNLSYSDYSSAENT
+151 SYSDYSSANASWTDYTNKSFTYSNEKDLKKFDISFSQDLKAGHEYKIKVGGSGFNT
-166 FELYTSAAFSVEMTK
+166 LTLFAQ
-181 TTASSSIATNVK
+181 N
-193 IEFPR
+193 
-198 QLEADKEYRVRPRA
+198 
-212 GGFTR
+212 
-217 VYLYIFNS
+217 N
-225 TTNKYE
+225 TTNNYE
-231 LLTNFA
+231 AICVIFRNHEAIFKFPD
-237 NGTYVT
+237 TYKSSFKV
-243 IKLKT
+243 
-248 ACRSLLF
+248 SLYDSNLET
-255 DFACSGAMS
+255 
-264 PSKSASGTIEILEG
+264 PTKASGTIEILEG
-278 FEKNFTGRVIAY
+278 FEKNFTGRVITY

-303 KFVAEQATSKNK
+303 KFVAEQATNKDK

-349 PFISFNEGDKKLYL
+349 PFISFNEGDNKLYL

-380 KWKDIVSGVDVF
+380 KWKDIISGVDVF

-420 ENNINQVKGTN
+420 QNNINQVKGTS

-441 FTTIFGRVKKD
+441 YNHYYGRAKQD
-452 LYEVAK
+452 LYDVAK
-458 KIFKFGDL
+458 DVFNFGDFN
-466 DVRENWQIIKI
+466 VRVNWQIIKI
-477 APVENTKEKLENVS
+477 APVENTREKLENVS
-491 QFYLV
+491 QFYLA

-504 KKGVDDT
+504 KKGVD
-511 GTENYTTIKLKEGTL
+511 ENALEDYTTIKLKEGTL

-582 NSYGELYKLQ
+582 DSYGELYKLQ

-615 STDTPWFFYPHN
+615 STDTTWFFYPHN
-627 GAYKAVLYF
+627 GAYRAVLYF
-636 QGTTDTKTR
+636 KGTDNKTN

-663 ADTIDGSMTITYVV
+663 ADTIDGSMTITSV
-677 VDNAECAQVDDIS
+677 VDSDNAVCAQVDDIS

-720 KALSSAAKALSQ
+720 SALSSAAKALSQ

-754 TTGTYTARQ
+754 STGTYTAKQ
-763 PITRDVCINN
+763 PITRDVCRNS

-792 LLSGSQAQ
+792 LLSGSQVQ

-815 KLPAFEKLHNMLNHK
+815 KLPGFEKLHNMLNHK

-882 IFSNITSHLN
+882 MFSNITSHLN
-892 AYPEALAI
+892 AYPEALAV

-962 NWYLVWSSKDH
+962 NWHLVWSSKDH
-973 YLKGF
+973 YLQGF
-978 RGTPYKFF
+978 RGSPYKFF
-986 RIAGVATLSPD
+986 RIAGVASLSPD

-1003 SVSFAPRQNNKI
+1003 SVSFVPRQTNKI

>member
-32 PEEGAL
+32 PEEGTL
-38 KPILSPSTK
+38 KPILSPSTA
-47 FTLDKG
+47 FTLDNG
-53 RKVVYIHKGNGYIN
+53 RKVVYIHKGNGYTN
-67 YITTHEAN
+67 YIATHEAN

-80 SYHKSRDAFLSLL
+80 SYHNSRNAFLSLL
-93 QDETMVDINAIGNML
+93 QGETMVDINAIGNML

-138 KFALSAKT
+138 KFALSAKP
-146 VSHDY
+146 VSYNHV
-151 TKNLSYSDYSSAENT
+151 TNVSYSDYSSTDASWTDYTNKSFTYSNEKDSKKFDISFSQDLKAGHEYKIKVGGSGFNT
-166 FELYTSAAFSVEMTK
+166 LTLFAQ
-181 TTASSSIATNVK
+181 N
-193 IEFPR
+193 
-198 QLEADKEYRVRPRA
+198 
-212 GGFTR
+212 
-217 VYLYIFNS
+217 N
-225 TTNKYE
+225 TTNNYE
-231 LLTNFA
+231 AICVVFRNHEAIFKFPD
-237 NGTYVT
+237 TYKSSFKV
-243 IKLKT
+243 
-248 ACRSLLF
+248 SLYDSNLET
-255 DFACSGAMS
+255 
-264 PSKSASGTIEILEG
+264 PTKASGTIEILEG
-278 FEKNFTGRVIAY
+278 FEKNFTGRVITY

-303 KFVAEQATSKNK
+303 KFVAEQATNKDK

-420 ENNINQVKGTN
+420 ENNINQVKGTS
-431 YGYVDLPDEY
+431 YGYVDLPDRY
-441 FTTIFGRVKKD
+441 YNHYYGRAKQD

-458 KIFKFGDL
+458 DVFNFGDFN
-466 DVRENWQIIKI
+466 VRYNWQIIKI

-491 QFYLV
+491 QFYLA

-504 KKGVDDT
+504 KKGVDDI
-511 GTENYTTIKLKEGTL
+511 GIENYTTIKLKEGTL

-582 NSYGELYKLQ
+582 DSYGELYKLQ

-605 CDANEGDYNF
+605 CDADEGDYNF
-615 STDTPWFFYPHN
+615 SADTTWFFYPHN

-636 QGTTDTKTR
+636 KGTNNETN
-645 IASLNL
+645 IATLNL

-663 ADTIDGSMTITYVV
+663 ADTIDGSMTITSV
-677 VDNAECAQVDDIS
+677 VDSDNAVCAQVDDIS

-720 KALSSAAKALSQ
+720 SALSSAAKALSQ

-754 TTGTYTARQ
+754 STGTYTAKQ
-763 PITRDVCINN
+763 PITRDVCRNP

-792 LLSGSQAQ
+792 LLSGSQVQ

-815 KLPAFEKLHNMLNHK
+815 KLPGFEKLHNMLNHK

-882 IFSNITSHLN
+882 MFSNITSHIN
-892 AYPEALAI
+892 SYPEALAI
-900 DANNNVLNFSVQNA
+900 DDNYNVLNFSEQKD

-962 NWYLVWSSKDH
+962 NWHLVWSSKDH
-973 YLKGF
+973 YLQGF
-978 RGTPYKFF
+978 RGSPYKFF
-986 RIAGVATLSPD
+986 RIAGVASLSPD

-1003 SVSFAPRQNNKI
+1003 SVSFAPRQTNKI

>member
-138 KFALSAKT
+138 KFALSAKP
-146 VSHDY
+146 VSYNHV
-151 TKNLSYSDYSSAENT
+151 TNVSYNDYSSAEASWTDYTNKSFTYSNEKDLKIFDISFSQDLKSGHEYKIKVGGSGFNT
-166 FELYTSAAFSVEMTK
+166 LTLFAQ
-181 TTASSSIATNVK
+181 N
-193 IEFPR
+193 
-198 QLEADKEYRVRPRA
+198 
-212 GGFTR
+212 
-217 VYLYIFNS
+217 N
-225 TTNKYE
+225 TTNEYE
-231 LLTNFA
+231 AICVVRRNRE
-237 NGTYVT
+237 T
-243 IKLKT
+243 IIKFPDT
-248 ACRSLLF
+248 H
-255 DFACSGAMS
+255 
-264 PSKSASGTIEILEG
+264 KSSFRIRLYDSNLETPTKASGTIEILEG
-278 FEKNFTGRVIAY
+278 FEKSFTGKVIEY

-303 KFVAEQATSKNK
+303 KFVAEQATNKDK

-349 PFISFNEGDKKLYL
+349 PFISFNYGDNKLYL

-420 ENNINQVKGTN
+420 ENNINQVEGTS

-441 FTTIFGRVKKD
+441 YNHYYGRAKQD
-452 LYEVAK
+452 LYDVAK
-458 KIFKFGDL
+458 DVFNFGDFN
-466 DVRENWQIIKI
+466 VRVNWQIIKI
-477 APVENTKEKLENVS
+477 APVENTREKLENVS
-491 QFYLV
+491 QFYLA

-582 NSYGELYKLQ
+582 DSYGELYKLQ

-605 CDANEGDYNF
+605 CNADEGDYNY
-615 STDTPWFFYPHN
+615 STDTTWFFYPHN
-627 GAYKAVLYF
+627 GAYRAVLYF
-636 QGTTDTKTR
+636 KGTDNKTN
-645 IASLNL
+645 IAGLNL

-663 ADTIDGSMTITYVV
+663 ADTIDGSMVITSV
-677 VDNAECAQVDDIS
+677 VDSDNAACAQVDDIS

-882 IFSNITSHLN
+882 MFSNITSHIN
-892 AYPEALAI
+892 SYPEALAI
-900 DANNNVLNFSVQNA
+900 DDNNNVLNFSVQNA

-978 RGTPYKFF
+978 RGSPYKFF

>member
-38 KPILSPSTK
+38 KPILSPSTA
-47 FTLDKG
+47 FTLDNG

-67 YITTHEAN
+67 YITFYKAN
-75 GYTIF
+75 GHTVF
-80 SYHKSRDAFLSLL
+80 SYHNSRNAFLLL
-93 QDETMVDINAIGNML
+93 QQDETMVDINAIGNML

-138 KFALSAKT
+138 KFALSAKL

-151 TKNLSYSDYSSAENT
+151 TKTLSYGDYSSAEDT
-166 FELYTSAAFSVEMTK
+166 FELYTSAKFRVEMTP
-181 TTASSSIATNVK
+181 TSAFSPSSSVANNVK
-193 IEFPR
+193 LEFSR
-198 QLEADKEYRVRPRA
+198 QLEANKEYRIRSRA
-212 GGFTR
+212 GGF
-217 VYLYIFNS
+217 VDGYIYAFNS

-231 LLTNFA
+231 YLTRFT
-237 NGTYVT
+237 NGIYAT

-248 ACRSLLF
+248 ACRSFLF
-255 DFACSGAMS
+255 DFVDRGAMS

-278 FEKNFTGRVIAY
+278 FENNITGKVINY
-290 NDSNYTAIAAVIN
+290 NDSNYTAIAATIN
-303 KFVAEQATSKNK
+303 EFVAKQATDKDK
-315 FIYPFFIRYALR
+315 FIYPFFVRYALR

-349 PFISFNEGDKKLYL
+349 PFISFNEGGNKLYL

-371 CLFLNSIEE
+371 CVFLNSIEE
-380 KWKDIVSGVDVF
+380 KWKDFVSGVDVF

-420 ENNINQVKGTN
+420 ENNINQVKGTS
-431 YGYVDLPDEY
+431 YGYVEY
-441 FTTIFGRVKKD
+441 QYAQAKYD
-452 LYEVAK
+452 LYEEAR
-458 KIFKFGDL
+458 KIFQFGDL
-466 DVRENWQIIKI
+466 DLRENWQIIKI

-491 QFYLV
+491 QFYLA
-496 HSFDFDEI
+496 HSFNFDEI
-504 KKGVDDT
+504 KYEVDDI
-511 GTENYTTIKLKEGTL
+511 GLDKYTTIKLKEGTL
-526 SSLVVRQPLSDDQLS
+526 SSLVVRHPLSDDDQLS

-567 KPTVPSR
+567 KPTVPNR

-582 NSYGELYKLQ
+582 DSYGYGELYLLQ
-592 VFIRTAQGERIVE
+592 VYIRTAQGERVVE
-605 CDANEGDYNF
+605 SAGDDADFNY

-636 QGTTDTKTR
+636 KGTNNETN
-645 IASLNL
+645 IATLNL

-663 ADTIDGSMTITYVV
+663 ADTIDGSMTITSV
-677 VDNAECAQVDDIS
+677 VDSDNAVCAQVDDIS

-720 KALSSAAKALSQ
+720 SALSSAAKALSQ

-754 TTGTYTARQ
+754 STGTYTAKQ
-763 PITRDVCINN
+763 PITRDVCKNP

-792 LLSGSQAQ
+792 LLSGSQVQ

-815 KLPAFEKLHNMLNHK
+815 KLPGFEKLHNMLNHK

-848 CQMLYDYVHQRI
+848 CQMIYDYVHQRI

-882 IFSNITSHLN
+882 MFSNITSHLN
-892 AYPEALAI
+892 AYPEALAV

-914 EAVKCLYVTRPL
+914 EVVKCLYVTRPL
-926 KLEAAN
+926 KLESAN

-973 YLKGF
+973 YLQGF
-978 RGTPYKFF
+978 RGSPYKFF
-986 RIAGVATLSPD
+986 RIAGVASLSPD

-1003 SVSFAPRQNNKI
+1003 SVSFVPRQTNKI

>member
-38 KPILSPSTK
+38 KPILSPSTP

-67 YITTHEAN
+67 YITFYKAN
-75 GYTIF
+75 GHTVF
-80 SYHKSRDAFLSLL
+80 SYNNSSDAFLLL
-93 QDETMVDINAIGNML
+93 QQDETMVDINAIGNML

-123 NRYINLGTELPKVDI
+123 NRYTNLGTELPKVDI
-138 KFALSAKT
+138 KFALSAKL

-151 TKNLSYSDYSSAENT
+151 TKTLSYGDYSSAEDT
-166 FELYTSAAFSVEMTK
+166 FELYTSAKFRVEMTP
-181 TTASSSIATNVK
+181 TSAFSPSSSVANNVK
-193 IEFPR
+193 LEFSR
-198 QLEADKEYRVRPRA
+198 QLEANKEYRIRSRA
-212 GGFTR
+212 GGF
-217 VYLYIFNS
+217 VDGYIYAFNS

-231 LLTNFA
+231 YLTRFT
-237 NGTYVT
+237 NGIYAT

-248 ACRSLLF
+248 ACRSFLF
-255 DFACSGAMS
+255 DFVDRGAMS

-278 FEKNFTGRVIAY
+278 FENNITGKVINY
-290 NDSNYTAIAAVIN
+290 NDSNYTAIAATIN
-303 KFVAEQATSKNK
+303 EFVAKQATDKDK
-315 FIYPFFIRYALR
+315 FIYPFFVRYALR

-349 PFISFNEGDKKLYL
+349 PFISFNEGGNKLYL

-371 CLFLNSIEE
+371 CVFLNSIEE
-380 KWKDIVSGVDVF
+380 KWKDFVSGVDVF

-420 ENNINQVKGTN
+420 ENNINQVKGTS
-431 YGYVDLPDEY
+431 YGYVEY
-441 FTTIFGRVKKD
+441 QYAQAKYD
-452 LYEVAK
+452 LYEEAR
-458 KIFKFGDL
+458 KIFQFGDL
-466 DVRENWQIIKI
+466 DLRENWQIIKI

-491 QFYLV
+491 QFYLA
-496 HSFDFDEI
+496 HSFNFDEI
-504 KKGVDDT
+504 KYEVDDI
-511 GTENYTTIKLKEGTL
+511 GLDKYTTIKLKEGTL
-526 SSLVVRQPLSDDQLS
+526 SSLVVRHPLSDDDQLS

-567 KPTVPSR
+567 KPTVPNR

-582 NSYGELYKLQ
+582 DSYGYGKLYLLQ
-592 VFIRTAQGERIVE
+592 VYIRTAQGERVVE
-605 CDANEGDYNF
+605 SAGDDADFNY

-627 GAYKAVLYF
+627 RAYKAVLYF
-636 QGTTDTKTR
+636 KGTNNETN
-645 IASLNL
+645 IATLNL

-663 ADTIDGSMTITYVV
+663 ADTIDGSMTITSV
-677 VDNAECAQVDDIS
+677 VDSDNAVCAQVNDIS

-720 KALSSAAKALSQ
+720 SALSSAAKALSQ

-754 TTGTYTARQ
+754 STGTYTAKQ
-763 PITRDVCINN
+763 PITRDVCKNP

-792 LLSGSQAQ
+792 LLSGSQVQ

-815 KLPAFEKLHNMLNHK
+815 KLPGFEKLHNMLNHK

-848 CQMLYDYVHQRI
+848 CQMIYDYVHQRI

-882 IFSNITSHLN
+882 MFSNITSHLN
-892 AYPEALAI
+892 AYPEALAV

-962 NWYLVWSSKDH
+962 NWHLVWSSKDH
-973 YLKGF
+973 YLQGF
-978 RGTPYKFF
+978 RGSPYKFF
-986 RIAGVATLSPD
+986 RIAGVASLSPD

-1003 SVSFAPRQNNKI
+1003 SVSFVPRQTNKI

>member
-38 KPILSPSTK
+38 KPILSPSTA
-47 FTLDKG
+47 FTLDNG

-67 YITTHEAN
+67 YITFYKAN
-75 GYTIF
+75 GHTVF
-80 SYHKSRDAFLSLL
+80 SYHNSRNAFLLL
-93 QDETMVDINAIGNML
+93 QQDETMVDINAIGNML

-138 KFALSAKT
+138 KFALSAKP
-146 VSHDY
+146 VSYNHSTDV
-151 TKNLSYSDYSSAENT
+151 SYSDYSSADASWTDYTNKSFTYSNEKDSKKFDISFSQDLKAGHEYKIKVGGSGFNT
-166 FELYTSAAFSVEMTK
+166 LTLFAQ
-181 TTASSSIATNVK
+181 N
-193 IEFPR
+193 
-198 QLEADKEYRVRPRA
+198 
-212 GGFTR
+212 
-217 VYLYIFNS
+217 N
-225 TTNKYE
+225 TTNNYDAICVVFRNHEAIFK
-231 LLTNFA
+231 FPD
-237 NGTYVT
+237 TYKSSFKV
-243 IKLKT
+243 
-248 ACRSLLF
+248 SLYDSNLET
-255 DFACSGAMS
+255 
-264 PSKSASGTIEILEG
+264 PTKASGTIEILEG
-278 FEKNFTGRVIAY
+278 FEKNFTGRVITY

-303 KFVAEQATSKNK
+303 KFVAEQATNKDK

-349 PFISFNEGDKKLYL
+349 PFISFNEGDNKLYL

-371 CLFLNSIEE
+371 CLFLNSIED
-380 KWKDIVSGVDVF
+380 KWKDIISGVDVF

-420 ENNINQVKGTN
+420 QNNINQVKGTS

-441 FTTIFGRVKKD
+441 YNHYYGRAKQD
-452 LYEVAK
+452 LYDVAK
-458 KIFKFGDL
+458 DVFNFGDFN
-466 DVRENWQIIKI
+466 VRVNWQIIKI
-477 APVENTKEKLENVS
+477 APVENTREKLENVS
-491 QFYLV
+491 QFYLA

-511 GTENYTTIKLKEGTL
+511 GFENYTTIKLKEGTL

-582 NSYGELYKLQ
+582 DSYGELYKLQ

-605 CDANEGDYNF
+605 CDADEGDYKF
-615 STDTPWFFYPHN
+615 STDTTWFFYPHN

-636 QGTTDTKTR
+636 KGTNNETN

-663 ADTIDGSMTITYVV
+663 ADTIDGSMTITSV
-677 VDNAECAQVDDIS
+677 VDSDNAVCAQVDDIS

-720 KALSSAAKALSQ
+720 YALSSAAKALSQ

-743 TSEGVWALEVS
+743 TSDGVWALEVS
-754 TTGTYTARQ
+754 STGTYTAKQ
-763 PITRDVCINN
+763 PITRDVCKNP

-792 LLSGSQAQ
+792 LLSGSQVQ

-815 KLPAFEKLHNMLNHK
+815 KLPGFEKLHNMLNHK

-882 IFSNITSHLN
+882 MFSNITSHLN
-892 AYPEALAI
+892 AYPEALAV

-962 NWYLVWSSKDH
+962 NWHLVWSSKDH
-973 YLKGF
+973 YLQGF
-978 RGTPYKFF
+978 RGSPYKFF
-986 RIAGVATLSPD
+986 RIAGVASLSPD

-1003 SVSFAPRQNNKI
+1003 SVSFVPRQTNKI

>member
-6 KYSGFSVAPSDYEC
+6 KYSGFSVTPSDYEC
-20 ADGALA
+20 TDGALA

-32 PEEGAL
+32 HEDGAL
-38 KPILSPSTK
+38 KPIPTPSVA
-47 FTLDKG
+47 FTPQKG
-53 RKVVYIHKGNGYIN
+53 HKVIYIHKGNGYIN
-67 YITTHEAN
+67 YITTFQSDTQHTA
-75 GYTIF
+75 F
-80 SYHKSRDAFLSLL
+80 SYNNNENAFLTL
-93 QDETMVDINAIGNML
+93 QQTEAMVDIKAIGNML
-108 IVSTNKHLHYCYFKN
+108 IVSTNLHLHYILFKN
-123 NRYINLGTELPKVDI
+123 NQYNYLDTELPKVDM
-138 KFALSAKT
+138 KFALTAKP
-146 VSHDY
+146 VSYNHSTDV
-151 TKNLSYSDYSSAENT
+151 SYSDYSSAEASWTDYTNKSFT
-166 FELYTSAAFSVEMTK
+166 YSNENGLKKFDISFSQDLKAGHEYKIKVGGSGFKVLILYAQ
-181 TTASSSIATNVK
+181 N
-193 IEFPR
+193 
-198 QLEADKEYRVRPRA
+198 
-212 GGFTR
+212 
-217 VYLYIFNS
+217 N
-225 TTNKYE
+225 TTNDYE
-231 LLTNFA
+231 AICIVSRNHEAIFKFPD
-237 NGTYVT
+237 TYKSSFKV
-243 IKLKT
+243 
-248 ACRSLLF
+248 SLEDSNLET
-255 DFACSGAMS
+255 
-264 PSKSASGTIEILEG
+264 PTKASGTIEILEG

-290 NDSNYTAIAAVIN
+290 NDSNYTAIAATIN
-303 KFVAEQATSKNK
+303 KFVAEQATNKDK
-315 FIYPFFIRYALR
+315 FIYPFFVRYALR

-349 PFISFNEGDKKLYL
+349 PFISFVEGDKKLYL

-380 KWKDIVSGVDVF
+380 KWKDFISGVDVF

-405 FDASKNLFSYALIRK
+405 FDASKNLFSYALIS
-420 ENNINQVKGTN
+420 EANNINQVKGTN
-431 YGYVDLPDEY
+431 YGYVDLPDKY
-441 FTTIFGRVKKD
+441 YNHYYGRAKQD

-458 KIFKFGDL
+458 
-466 DVRENWQIIKI
+466 DVFNFSDFNVRKNWQIIKI
-477 APVENTKEKLENVS
+477 APVENTREKLENVS
-491 QFYLV
+491 QFYLA
-496 HSFDFDEI
+496 HSFNFDEI
-504 KKGVDDT
+504 KKGVDDI
-511 GTENYTTIKLKEGTL
+511 GFENYITIKLKEGTL
-526 SSLVVRQPLSDDQLS
+526 SSLVVRQALSDDQLS

-567 KPTVPSR
+567 KPTTPSR

-582 NSYGELYKLQ
+582 DSYGKLYKLQ

-605 CDANEGDYNF
+605 CNADESDYNY

-627 GAYKAVLYF
+627 GAYKAMLYF
-636 QGTTDTKTR
+636 KATNNETN
-645 IASLNL
+645 IATLNL

-663 ADTIDGSMTITYVV
+663 ADTIDGSMPITSVV
-677 VDNAECAQVDDIS
+677 NSDNEACAQVDDIS

-699 NVATPFLF
+699 NVATPFIF

-763 PITRDVCINN
+763 PITRDVCKNT

-837 PTLPFSEFLKQ
+837 TTLPFSKFLKQ

-882 IFSNITSHLN
+882 IFSNITSHIN
-892 AYPEALAI
+892 SYPEALAI
-900 DANNNVLNFSVQNA
+900 DANNNVLNFSAQNT

-962 NWYLVWSSKDH
+962 NWHLVWSSKDH
-973 YLKGF
+973 YLNGF
-978 RGTPYKFF
+978 RGSPYKFF

>member
-6 KYSGFSVAPSDYEC
+6 KYSGFSVTPSYYEC
-20 ADGALA
+20 TDGALA

-32 PEEGAL
+32 HEDGAL
-38 KPILSPSTK
+38 KPIPTPSVA
-47 FTLDKG
+47 FTPQKG
-53 RKVVYIHKGNGYIN
+53 HKVIYIHKGNGYIN
-67 YITTHEAN
+67 YITTFQSDTQHTA
-75 GYTIF
+75 F
-80 SYHKSRDAFLSLL
+80 SYNNNENAFLTL
-93 QDETMVDINAIGNML
+93 QQTEAMVDIKAIGNML
-108 IVSTNKHLHYCYFKN
+108 IVSTNLHLHYILFKN
-123 NRYINLGTELPKVDI
+123 NQYNYLGTELPKVDM
-138 KFALSAKT
+138 KFALTAKP
-146 VSHDY
+146 VSYNHSTDV
-151 TKNLSYSDYSSAENT
+151 SYSDYSSAEASWTDYTNKSFT
-166 FELYTSAAFSVEMTK
+166 YSNENGLKKFDISFSQDLKAGHEYKIKVGGSGFKVLILYAQ
-181 TTASSSIATNVK
+181 N
-193 IEFPR
+193 
-198 QLEADKEYRVRPRA
+198 
-212 GGFTR
+212 
-217 VYLYIFNS
+217 N
-225 TTNKYE
+225 TTNDYE
-231 LLTNFA
+231 AICIVSRNHEAIFKFPD
-237 NGTYVT
+237 TYKSSFKV
-243 IKLKT
+243 
-248 ACRSLLF
+248 SLEDSNLET
-255 DFACSGAMS
+255 
-264 PSKSASGTIEILEG
+264 PTKASGTIEILEG

-290 NDSNYTAIAAVIN
+290 NDSNYTAIAATIN
-303 KFVAEQATSKNK
+303 KFVAEQATNKDK
-315 FIYPFFIRYALR
+315 FIYPFFVRYALR

-349 PFISFNEGDKKLYL
+349 PFISFVEGDKKLYL

-380 KWKDIVSGVDVF
+380 KWKDFISGVDVF

-405 FDASKNLFSYALIRK
+405 FDASKNLFSYALIS
-420 ENNINQVKGTN
+420 EANNINQVKGTN
-431 YGYVDLPDEY
+431 YGYVDLPDKY
-441 FTTIFGRVKKD
+441 YNHYYGRAKQD

-458 KIFKFGDL
+458 
-466 DVRENWQIIKI
+466 DVFNFSDFNVRKNWQIIKI
-477 APVENTKEKLENVS
+477 APVENTRDKLENVS

-511 GTENYTTIKLKEGTL
+511 GFDNYTTIKLKEGTL
-526 SSLVVRQPLSDDQLS
+526 SSLVVRQALSDDQLS

-555 RLHLFDYNLQHA
+555 RLHLFDYNLRHA
-567 KPTVPSR
+567 KPTTPSR

-582 NSYGELYKLQ
+582 DSYGKLYKLQ

-605 CDANEGDYNF
+605 CNADESDYNY

-627 GAYKAVLYF
+627 GAYKAMLYF
-636 QGTTDTKTR
+636 KATNNETN
-645 IASLNL
+645 IATLNL

-663 ADTIDGSMTITYVV
+663 ADTIDGSMPITSVV
-677 VDNAECAQVDDIS
+677 NSDNEACAQVDDIS

-763 PITRDVCINN
+763 PITRDVCKNTD
-773 NAVTQLD
+773 AVTQLD

-882 IFSNITSHLN
+882 IFSNITSHIN
-892 AYPEALAI
+892 SYPEALAI
-900 DANNNVLNFSVQNA
+900 DANNNVLNFSAQNT

-962 NWYLVWSSKDH
+962 NWHLVWSSKDH
-973 YLKGF
+973 YLNGF
-978 RGTPYKFF
+978 RGSPYKFF
-986 RIAGVATLSPD
+986 RIASVATLSPD
-997 ENIFGA
+997 ENIYGA